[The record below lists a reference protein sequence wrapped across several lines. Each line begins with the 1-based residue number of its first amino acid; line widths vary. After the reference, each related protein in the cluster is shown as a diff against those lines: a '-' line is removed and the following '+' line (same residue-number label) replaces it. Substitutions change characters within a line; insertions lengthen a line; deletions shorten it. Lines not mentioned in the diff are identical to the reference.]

1 MLIALYKNVI
11 FMLIDNIGQI
21 ILDDKS
27 NWTLYD

>member
-27 NWTLYD
+27 NWTLYN